1 MTDLI
6 PHQVCSVS
14 PERGEGAENPPS
26 TLMDKEVPQR
36 PLKNTWKISLIS
48 T

>member
-6 PHQVCSVS
+6 PHQVCSLS

-26 TLMDKEVPQR
+26 TPGGQGSPTVSSQKHFEDFF
-36 PLKNTWKISLIS
+36 N
-48 T
+48 